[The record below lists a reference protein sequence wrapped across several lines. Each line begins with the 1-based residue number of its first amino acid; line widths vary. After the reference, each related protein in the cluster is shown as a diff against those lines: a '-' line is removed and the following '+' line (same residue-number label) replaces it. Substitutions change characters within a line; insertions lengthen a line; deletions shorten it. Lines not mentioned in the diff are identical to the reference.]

1 MENKPGNYDLFLENL
16 AAADINVNHFANLVI
31 SDSIARKLI
40 IDELLNNNHI
50 SVYYNCHLIIVKA
63 TEIKPGLFYEYWS
76 KFTKLLYHK
85 NSYHRNYGL
94 IILANL
100 IQVDK
105 NKYFVK
111 VLEDYFNLLDDEKF
125 TTAKCCMECAGK
137 IILAAPQYA
146 DTIFNRLLLF
156 IEHYDATTKRKNLL
170 RKIFYSVYL
179 DAVDH
184 LNVSAKTETR
194 IKEIINGLRKP

>member
-16 AAADINVNHFANLVI
+16 AAADINVNYFADLVI

-40 IDELLNNNHI
+40 IDELLNNNNI

-63 TEIKPGLFYEYWS
+63 TGIKPGLFYEYWS
-76 KFTKLLYHK
+76 LFATLLYHK

-94 IILANL
+94 MILAIL
-100 IQVDK
+100 IKVDK
-105 NKYFVK
+105 SKYFVK
-111 VLEDYFNLLDDEKF
+111 LLDDYFKLLEDEKF

-137 IILAAPQYA
+137 IIVAAPEYA
-146 DTIFNRLLLF
+146 DTIFNRLLVF

-179 DAVDH
+179 DVVDH